1 MQRFL
6 AVMLMLMPI
15 VASCGPQQPDLAQL
29 TRMRTE
35 TADAR
40 VLESVGCT
48 LRDWVCA
55 EIVALRGEACAE
67 LANQTNRFPPQR
79 QAELRAC
86 ALKDARR
93 LPGLLPSGDSASSS
107 LSNDAPAR
115 IRQEAALAI
124 FDGWRGALGANDPA
138 VDPAGLE
145 GAANDLRAIPGG
157 EPLRRHSASRP
168 PDQGGACRAG
178 RWCLRHSCAGA
189 CDIAVGAAR
198 RCCSRASP
206 SNVTRPSIFR
216 ESEGAAHD
224 RDPDPVP
231 VSRLAD
237 DAGR

>member
-15 VASCGPQQPDLAQL
+15 VASCGPQQPDVAQL

-93 LPGLLPSGDSASSS
+93 LPGLLPSGNSASSS

-157 EPLRRHSASRP
+157 EPYAATLQAARLIKEARAA
-168 PDQGGACRAG
+168 QGG
-178 RWCLRHSCAGA
+178 GA
-189 CDIAVGAAR
+189 CDILARELATLPSAPPPMLQPRVAIERDTAVDL
-198 RCCSRASP
+198 SRKRGCRS
-206 SNVTRPSIFR
+206 
-216 ESEGAAHD
+216 
-224 RDPDPVP
+224 
-231 VSRLAD
+231 
-237 DAGR
+237 